1 MPQRAFVLALA
12 ALMFP
17 LAACGETDP
26 PSAATEDIVF
36 LRSGNGVAVMQVAGG
51 EAGPLYAD
59 EAVPTTDWSTV
70 VKAETMGYVG
80 THLAGVDPATGDERW
95 SMDVSDGLGVT
106 VVSHDGAMAALS
118 PLNQPIYSGGRE
130 RTELVVANGPSGEQQ
145 SFDLAGNFEPEAFS
159 TDHSSLFVISFTPAR
174 NPSKYQVRRLD
185 LASGKVEDVF
195 TPHGEL
201 QGTMGGSSRV
211 QTANP
216 DGTRLYTLYTV
227 DGGKNGTDRAF
238 IHVLDLEQQ
247 WAHCIDLPPEFVP
260 SAGRA
265 TAITSAPDGSNVFV
279 ANTMTGALAEI
290 DPIGLSVARVTNI
303 DMPFGRTA
311 SSAVADA
318 STLYLATG
326 AEAIAVDIGSLTPK
340 GLWTVDGEITGLQV
354 TGDGKRLYLGLRDY
368 LAQLDVATGEI
379 ATIDAP
385 GIDNIR
391 RFGPALQQ
399 VTIGDFYKCAC

>member
-12 ALMFP
+12 ALMLP

-26 PSAATEDIVF
+26 PSAAIEDIVF
-36 LRSGNGVAVMQVAGG
+36 LRSGSGVAVMQVTGG
-51 EAGPLYAD
+51 EAGPLYSG
-59 EAVPTTDWSTV
+59 EAVPTSDWSTV
-70 VKAETMGYVG
+70 VKAETMGSVG
-80 THLAGVDPATGDERW
+80 TRLVGVDPATRDERW
-95 SMDVSDGLGVT
+95 SMDVRGDLGVT
-106 VVSHDGAMAALS
+106 VVSHDGALAALS
-118 PLNQPIYSGGRE
+118 PLNQLHYSGGRA
-130 RTELVVANGPSGEQQ
+130 RTRLTVANGPSGELQ

-174 NPSKYQVRRLD
+174 NPTKYQVRRLD
-185 LASGKVEDVF
+185 LASGKVKDVF
-195 TPHGEL
+195 TPDGEL
-201 QGTMGGSSRV
+201 QGTMGGASRV

-227 DGGKNGTDRAF
+227 AGGKNGTDRAF

-265 TAITSAPDGSNVFV
+265 TAITSAPDGSSVFV
-279 ANTMTGALAEI
+279 ANTVTGALAEL
-290 DPIGLSVARVTNI
+290 DPVGLAVARVTNI

-326 AEAIAVDIGSLTPK
+326 AEAIAVDTGSLSRK
-340 GLWTVDGEITGLQV
+340 ELWTFDEKIRGLQV
-354 TGDGKRLYLGLRDY
+354 TVDGKRLYLGLSDY
-368 LAQLDVATGEI
+368 VAQLDVATGEI
-379 ATIDAP
+379 ETIAP
-385 GIDNIR
+385 SGIGRIR
-391 RFGPALQQ
+391 RFGPALEQ
-399 VTIGDFYKCAC
+399 VNIGQFVCAC

>member
-12 ALMFP
+12 ALMLA
-17 LAACGETDP
+17 LAACAET
-26 PSAATEDIVF
+26 PSPGAAPEDVVF
-36 LRSGNGVAVMQVAGG
+36 LRSGSDVAVLQVAGG
-51 EAGPLYAD
+51 EAGALYSG

-70 VKAETMGYVG
+70 VRADNVGYVG
-80 THLAGVDPATGDERW
+80 THLTGVDPATGDERW
-95 SMDVSDGLGVT
+95 SMEAPGNLGVT

-118 PLNQPIYSGGRE
+118 PLSQSIYSGGRA
-130 RTELVVANGPSGEQQ
+130 RTKLMVANGPSGELQ

-159 TDHSSLFVISFTPAR
+159 TNHSSLFVISFTPAR
-174 NPSKYQVRRLD
+174 NPTEYQVRRLD

-201 QGTMGGSSRV
+201 QGTMGGASRV

-260 SAGRA
+260 SARLA
-265 TAITSAPDGSNVFV
+265 TAITSAPDDSSVFV
-279 ANTMTGALAEI
+279 ANTVTGALAEL
-290 DPIGLSVARVTNI
+290 DPVGLAVARVTNI
-303 DMPFGRTA
+303 EMPFGRTR

-326 AEAIAVDIGSLTPK
+326 AEAIAVDTGSLSPK
-340 GLWTVDGEITGLQV
+340 ELWTFDEKITGLQV
-354 TGDGKRLYLGLRDY
+354 TVDGKRLYLGLRDH

-379 ATIDAP
+379 ESIAP
-385 GIDNIR
+385 SGVGEIR
-391 RFGPALQQ
+391 RFGPALEQ
-399 VTIGDFYKCAC
+399 VSIGQFVCAC

>member
-12 ALMFP
+12 ALMLS
-17 LAACGETDP
+17 LAACAETDP

-36 LRSGNGVAVMQVAGG
+36 IRSGGRVAVMQIAGG
-51 EAGPLYAD
+51 DTGSLYSGD
-59 EAVPTTDWSTV
+59 AVPTSDWSTMV
-70 VKAETMGYVG
+70 TTGTTGPEGTQLVG
-80 THLAGVDPATGDERW
+80 LDPATRNERW
-95 SMDVSDGLGVT
+95 NTVVPDGLGVT

-118 PLNQPIYSGGRE
+118 PLRQPIYSRGRE
-130 RTELVVANGPSGEQQ
+130 RTELTVANGPTGELH

-159 TDHSSLFVISFTPAR
+159 TDHSSLFVISFTPATS
-174 NPSKYQVRRLD
+174 PTKYQVRRLD
-185 LASGKVEDVF
+185 LASGKVKDVF

-247 WAHCIDLPPEFVP
+247 WAHCIDLPAEFVP
-260 SAGRA
+260 SARRA
-265 TAITSAPDGSNVFV
+265 TAITTSPDGSVFV
-279 ANTMTGALAEI
+279 ANTMTGALAEL
-290 DPIGLSVARVTNI
+290 DPVGLAVARVTNI

-354 TGDGKRLYLGLRDY
+354 TSDGKRLYLGLRDY
-368 LAQLDVATGEI
+368 LARLDVSSGEI
-379 ATIDAP
+379 ETIDAS